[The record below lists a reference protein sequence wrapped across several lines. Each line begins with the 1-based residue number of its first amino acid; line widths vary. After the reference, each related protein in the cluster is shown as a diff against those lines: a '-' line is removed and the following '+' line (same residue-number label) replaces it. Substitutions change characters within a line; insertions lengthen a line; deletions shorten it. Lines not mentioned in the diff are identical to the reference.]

1 MKKYI
6 VHFLMLTLAIAAA
19 SCTKNEGEQQPVAQM
34 KGMFYASSLSGNEII
49 EITPGKTKTI
59 GIQAK
64 ADTLNGTVSDI
75 KLTIALKGEADAV
88 SAYNQ
93 AHGTS
98 YPACPGSAYE
108 FVTNEV
114 MMPRY
119 GVTSTSAKLKL
130 STAGLED
137 DQIYLLP
144 VGIDKV
150 TETENWE
157 LSPNPYAFVLLKK
170 AYVAPNAGT
179 GTKDDPYNIYTA
191 ADLTGMREKL
201 EEGKMVYFRLQAD
214 IDLTGVNWIPLN
226 FSSPYGMM
234 IDFDGNNHVIDNFY
248 CEFSEYPSFFG
259 VLNGKCH
266 DVTFTHAKVN
276 VQSDVRTGI
285 LAGYCGLQ
293 DATKGVRGD
302 CERVHIQ
309 GELDHTLSTKYGAGG
324 FFGFMGTGSLRACSA
339 DVVIK
344 SKLNNVGGL
353 FGYCGKVVE
362 VEDCWTSGTIIG
374 NQRVGGIGG
383 GTVGDDDP
391 SVPIR
396 IVNCYTTAKVYGAFG
411 IGGIGGY
418 FNKATANADPAHAN
432 SCKNTNPGNI
442 IEGCIA
448 WNEEIR
454 ANSPLTGEEW
464 TPGTPKADDLSHY
477 SCGAILGYTSCN
489 NTLSKCLRNPAMK
502 YNEVIFFDYSD
513 AFSLYDQPDASV
525 SAPLNLVE
533 VAGANHNYPYHGK
546 AAPAGKTL
554 SQVAQS
560 LGWSSSVWD
569 FSGDVPVIKKRA
581 SGEEDSDVNTGGQLP
596 DFDENE
602 FYN

>member
-6 VHFLMLTLAIAAA
+6 VHFLMLTLAVAAV

-64 ADTLNGTVSDI
+64 ADTLNGSVSDI

-88 SAYNQ
+88 ASYNQ
-93 AHGTS
+93 AHGTN

-119 GVTSTSAKLKL
+119 GVTSTSAKLRL

-144 VGIDKV
+144 VVIDKV

-157 LSPNPYAFVLLKK
+157 LSPSPYAFVLLKK
-170 AYVAPNAGT
+170 AYVAPNAGN
-179 GTKDDPYNIYTA
+179 GTKEDPFNIYSV
-191 ADLTGMREKL
+191 ADMQAMREKL

-214 IDLTGVNWIPLN
+214 IDMTGVSWIPLN

-374 NQRVGGIGG
+374 NQRVGGIAG

-396 IVNCYTTAKVYGAFG
+396 IVNCYTTANVYGAFG

-418 FNKATANADPAHAN
+418 FNKATANADPGHAN
-432 SCKNTNPGNI
+432 SCKNTHPGNI

-454 ANSPLTGEEW
+454 ANGAWGDEY
-464 TPGTPKADDLSHY
+464 TPGEPKAGDLSHY

-502 YNEVIFFDYSD
+502 YDEAIFFDYSD
-513 AFSLYDQPDASV
+513 AFSLYDQPDASA

-554 SQVAQS
+554 SQVAKS
-560 LGWSSSVWD
+560 LGWSESVWD
-569 FSGDVPVIKKRA
+569 FSGDIPVLKKRT
-581 SGEEDSDVNTGGQLP
+581 SGEDNPDVNTGGQLP